1 MCLRRVAFALL
12 VRYIQPVIVL
22 AVLLAGPAVILLLR

>member
-1 MCLRRVAFALL
+1 MRLRRVAFAFL
-12 VRYIQPVIVL
+12 VRYIHPVIVF